1 MKDVLLVFGGKSYEH
16 DISIVTAS
24 QIFNKTRLNDVKL
37 VPLYVS
43 RENRYYVYTETK
55 FDIKKFSGNDF
66 LKSKKLFKEVVFVTG
81 ERSKL
86 FLKTR
91 FGLKEYLSVELAV
104 FACHGGCAENGELVS
119 IFKDNGIFS
128 SSGSIEA
135 LSLCMNKYLFKKQ
148 MNGLK
153 IPVVQG
159 FKICKFEFENYY
171 ESLKKKF
178 QFMKFPIIAKA
189 NNGGSSIGV
198 FLVENRDELKEKLQQ
213 ALEFDNE
220 ILIEKYIKS
229 TREFN
234 VSILGDREDFVVS
247 EIDEPIKQD
256 EILSFANKYL
266 DSVKSKGCAKGNCT
280 GKMQNQNRKFPA
292 DISEML
298 KLKIKEIAAKIFKEL
313 NLFGVVRIDF
323 LYDELIDKLYV
334 CEVNAMPGS
343 LAYYFYDENRITTNY
358 LVLKLI
364 ELAEKHKQ
372 KTYAINSEYYTNILN

>member
-1 MKDVLLVFGGKSYEH
+1 MKNVLLVFGGKSYEH

-24 QIFNKTRLNDVKL
+24 QIFNKTRLDDVRL
-37 VPLYVS
+37 VPLYIS
-43 RENRYYVYTETK
+43 RDNRYYIYTETK
-55 FDIKKFSGNDF
+55 FDIKRFSGCVF
-66 LKSKKLFKEVVFVTG
+66 LKNKKLFKEVVFVTG
-81 ERSKL
+81 EKGKL

-91 FGLKEYLSVELAV
+91 FGLKEYLIANLAI
-104 FACHGGCAENGELVS
+104 FACHGGCGENGELVS

-148 MNGLK
+148 MKGLK

-159 FKICKFEFENYY
+159 FKFCKFELENDY
-171 ESLKKKF
+171 ENLKNKF
-178 QFMKFPIIAKA
+178 KFMKFPIIAKA

-198 FLVENRDELKEKLQQ
+198 FLIKDRVELKEKLNQ
-213 ALEFDNE
+213 AIEFDNE

-229 TREFN
+229 AREFN

-266 DSVKSKGCAKGNCT
+266 DSVKSKGFAKGNCS

-298 KLKIKEIAAKIFKEL
+298 SHKIKNIAAKIFKEL

-323 LYDELIDKLYV
+323 LYDEEVDNLYV

-364 ELAEKHKQ
+364 ELAEKYKQ
-372 KTYAINSEYYTNILN
+372 KNYELNSEYYTNILN